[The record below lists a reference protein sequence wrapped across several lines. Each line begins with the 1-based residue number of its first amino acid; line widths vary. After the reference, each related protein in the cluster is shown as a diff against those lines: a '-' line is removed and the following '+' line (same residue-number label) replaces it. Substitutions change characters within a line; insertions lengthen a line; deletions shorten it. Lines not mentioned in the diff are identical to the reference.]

1 MLCVLS
7 GRWLTSR
14 SLVFAQGPLGGR
26 GASWHLPLLEP
37 LIQGGV
43 GGVTV
48 SEEDGL
54 SDGTLLNELK
64 VRGITT

>member
-1 MLCVLS
+1 MENCVC
-7 GRWLTSR
+7 RWLTAG

-37 LIQGGV
+37 LSQGGV

-48 SEEDGL
+48 SEEEGL

>member
-1 MLCVLS
+1 MC
-7 GRWLTSR
+7 RWLTAG
-14 SLVFAQGPLGGR
+14 SLVFAQGPLGGVGLMASSPP
-26 GASWHLPLLEP
+26 GAS
-37 LIQGGV
+37 QSGGV

-48 SEEDGL
+48 SEEEGL